1 MKTRDERSANGQH
14 AGVKKTVKKRKK
26 HEKNSKKGL
35 TSNVSPGYAF
45 QSRAEQSRAEQSR
58 AEQSRA
64 EQLLTIPFFPNGRAS
79 VSALPRLLKL
89 YIHSI
94 HVG

>member
-26 HEKNSKKGL
+26 HEKISKKGL
-35 TSNVSPGYAF
+35 TSNVRPGYAF

-64 EQLLTIPFFPNGRAS
+64 EQRLTIPFFPWAAAI
-79 VSALPRLLKL
+79 VLTLPRLLKL
-89 YIHSI
+89 YTDNIPI
-94 HVG
+94 R